1 MVKRQKLYVK
11 IYLAVL
17 ASIAIFAVATALLW
31 HTLDDREE
39 RTGGRFDAMMQ
50 LVQNAIPD
58 ASLSPEQQQMALEKL
73 NRNLRLNIVLIDPS
87 GAVWRKSAI
96 QCMCRVGVGIK
107 AFRRRWS
114 CDWPMV
120 AWPMFVRR
128 VFWGAGVRPNAT
140 AIGRWASRLFPVWG
154 CCSARSR

>member
-87 GAVWRKSAI
+87 GAVLA
-96 QCMCRVGVGIK
+96 QVG
-107 AFRRRWS
+107 
-114 CDWPMV
+114 DPM
-120 AWPMFVRR
+120 
-128 VFWGAGVRPNAT
+128 
-140 AIGRWASRLFPVWG
+140 
-154 CCSARSR
+154 

>member
-73 NRNLRLNIVLIDPS
+73 I
-87 GAVWRKSAI
+87 AI
-96 QCMCRVGVGIK
+96 CGSIS
-107 AFRRRWS
+107 F
-114 CDWPMV
+114 
-120 AWPMFVRR
+120 
-128 VFWGAGVRPNAT
+128 
-140 AIGRWASRLFPVWG
+140 
-154 CCSARSR
+154 

>member
-50 LVQNAIPD
+50 LVQNAMT
-58 ASLSPEQQQMALEKL
+58 SSVMTE
-73 NRNLRLNIVLIDPS
+73 RRVRRRS
-87 GAVWRKSAI
+87 
-96 QCMCRVGVGIK
+96 VGVSR
-107 AFRRRWS
+107 AHL
-114 CDWPMV
+114 V
-120 AWPMFVRR
+120 VR
-128 VFWGAGVRPNAT
+128 
-140 AIGRWASRLFPVWG
+140 
-154 CCSARSR
+154 C